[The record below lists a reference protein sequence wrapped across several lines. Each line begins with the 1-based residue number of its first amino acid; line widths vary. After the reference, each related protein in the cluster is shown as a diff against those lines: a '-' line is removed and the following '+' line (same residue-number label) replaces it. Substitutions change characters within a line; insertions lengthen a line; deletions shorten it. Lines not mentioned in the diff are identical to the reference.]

1 MKRLRNG
8 NNVSVRNFPLRLK
21 FYSDR
26 TLSGQ
31 RAKRGRKCK
40 LNAIPVRL
48 FGGESFGFIR
58 GGEKVFYG
66 RRSEPYGRK
75 RVEKRNT
82 M

>member
-8 NNVSVRNFPLRLK
+8 NNVSVRNLPLRLK

-26 TLSGQ
+26 AFSGQ
-31 RAKRGRKCK
+31 RARHGRKY
-40 LNAIPVRL
+40 NRTQFRSDFSA
-48 FGGESFGFIR
+48 
-58 GGEKVFYG
+58 EKASVLSGAEKKAFYG

-75 RVEKRNT
+75 QVEKRNT

>member
-48 FGGESFGFIR
+48 FGGESFGLF
-58 GGEKVFYG
+58 E
-66 RRSEPYGRK
+66 ERK
-75 RVEKRNT
+75 RYFTDGDPNHTAENGLKKEI
-82 M
+82 